1 MIAASRDQEPA
12 VGAECQ
18 AADDASVTA
27 ESADQGAA
35 MTVPDSHGAVLAGR
49 GDPSAFVV
57 GAERQG
63 VHVALVS
70 PEDQEFLTGL
80 HVPGLDRVALACC
93 RQPPAIRA
101 ERHAQTRPGDP
112 RVKAEAG
119 FL

>member
-27 ESADQGAA
+27 ERADQGTG

-49 GDPSAFVV
+49 GSPSAFVV

-63 VHVALVS
+63 VNVALVS
-70 PEDQEFLTGL
+70 PEGQKFLAGL
-80 HVPGLDRVALACC
+80 HVPDLDRVPLASR
-93 RQPPAIRA
+93 RQPLAIRA
-101 ERHAQTRPGDP
+101 ERHAQTRTGDP
-112 RVKAEAG
+112 R
-119 FL
+119 